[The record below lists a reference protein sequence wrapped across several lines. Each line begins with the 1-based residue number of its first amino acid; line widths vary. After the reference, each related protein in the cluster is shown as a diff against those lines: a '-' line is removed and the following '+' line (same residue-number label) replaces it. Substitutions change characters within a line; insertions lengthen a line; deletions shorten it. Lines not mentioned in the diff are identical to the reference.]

1 MLWIRKYIN
10 QTPSFNYFETH
21 ISTIE
26 KTVETNPALCIETC
40 KSLVESI
47 CKTILTNQNIEHDN
61 YGQFQA
67 LVKQTIN
74 CLIDTNECYKDDLCE
89 LVRRI
94 ASVSQN

>member
-47 CKTILTNQNIEHDN
+47 CKTILANQNIEHDN

-74 CLIDTNECYKDDLCE
+74 CLN
-89 LVRRI
+89 
-94 ASVSQN
+94 SVSLPKTSRNKKYFRICVSRSRH

>member
-10 QTPSFNYFETH
+10 QTPSFNNFETH

-61 YGQFQA
+61 YGQFQT

-74 CLIDTNECYKDDLCE
+74 CLIDTNEYYKDDLCE
-89 LVRRI
+89 LARRI

>member
-10 QTPSFNYFETH
+10 QTPSFNNFETH

-47 CKTILTNQNIEHDN
+47 CKTILTNQNI
-61 YGQFQA
+61 
-67 LVKQTIN
+67 
-74 CLIDTNECYKDDLCE
+74 
-89 LVRRI
+89 
-94 ASVSQN
+94 